1 MIDLTYRAKT
11 NAKREEEPPLG
22 VVIICLMPFA
32 ALFTWMI
39 LSGLCA

>member
-11 NAKREEEPPLG
+11 AKREEETPLG